1 MGRWIEGNLRMSS
14 SDREKANFQLSW
26 GSVLLGLSFLLVGTY
41 KSGSASGLTSLF
53 FLVAGVAL
61 GVCGLFFIW
70 NGYQLK
76 TKDKS

>member
-1 MGRWIEGNLRMSS
+1 MSS
-14 SDREKANFQLSW
+14 SDCEKANFQLSW
-26 GSVLLGLSFLLVGTY
+26 GCVLLGLSFLLVGTY
-41 KSGSASGLTSLF
+41 KSGTASGLTSLF

-76 TKDKS
+76 TKGKQ

>member
-1 MGRWIEGNLRMSS
+1 MPS
-14 SDREKANFQLSW
+14 SDREKANFQFSW
-26 GSVLLGLSFLLVGTY
+26 GCVLLGLSFLLVGTY
-41 KSGSASGLTSLF
+41 KPGTASGLTSLF

-76 TKDKS
+76 TKGKQ

>member
-1 MGRWIEGNLRMSS
+1 MPS
-14 SDREKANFQLSW
+14 SDREKANFQFSW
-26 GSVLLGLSFLLVGTY
+26 GCVLLGLSFLLVGTY
-41 KSGSASGLTSLF
+41 KSGTASGLTSLF

-76 TKDKS
+76 MKGKQ

>member
-1 MGRWIEGNLRMSS
+1 MSS
-14 SDREKANFQLSW
+14 SEPEKANFQLSW
-26 GSVLLGLSFLLVGTY
+26 GCVLLGLSFLLVGTY
-41 KSGSASGLTSLF
+41 KSGTASGLTSLF

-76 TKDKS
+76 MKGKQ